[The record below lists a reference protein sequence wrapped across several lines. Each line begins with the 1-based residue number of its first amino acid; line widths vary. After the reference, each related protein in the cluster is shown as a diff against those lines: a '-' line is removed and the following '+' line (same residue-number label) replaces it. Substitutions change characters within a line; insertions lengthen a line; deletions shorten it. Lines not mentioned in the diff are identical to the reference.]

1 MRGLIRPLL
10 ALSVVLGCAA
20 AHAQDYPTKPVKIIL
35 SNSAGGSPDIVTRI
49 LADRLSKS
57 LGQQFIVDNR
67 PGGESVIGADL
78 AARSAPDGYTLYL
91 GTNDALVANRVRLK
105 SLPYDPDKDFTL
117 IASVIDSAPFVVA
130 VNADVPAKSFGE
142 LVSLAK
148 AQPGKL
154 SYAVT
159 IGISDTLAQ
168 WINKRTGIDVT
179 RVPYRQNPQA
189 VQDVV
194 SGQVQVVLIS
204 LPSVEQFAKAGR
216 LRILAVS
223 SSKRFAGLPDVP
235 TIAESYPGLVVEGW
249 FALTGPTGIPAD
261 VVARL
266 NREVDKALKDPE
278 LLQRVAGFG
287 FSTSDAKTPE
297 LLVTRMQEDV
307 ARWRMIAADIGMQP
321 Q

>member
-1 MRGLIRPLL
+1 M
-10 ALSVVLGCAA
+10 
-20 AHAQDYPTKPVKIIL
+20 
-35 SNSAGGSPDIVTRI
+35 
-49 LADRLSKS
+49 
-57 LGQQFIVDNR
+57 
-67 PGGESVIGADL
+67 IGADL
-78 AARSAPDGYTLYL
+78 AARSAPDGYTLYV

-105 SLPYDPDKDFTL
+105 SAPYDPDKDFTL

-142 LVSLAK
+142 LVNLAK

-204 LPSVEQFAKAGR
+204 LPSVEQFAKAGK

-223 SSKRFAGLPDVP
+223 SEQAVRGIARCPDDRRVPIRVSSSKAGSRSPARPAFRL
-235 TIAESYPGLVVEGW
+235 TSSRGSIA
-249 FALTGPTGIPAD
+249 
-261 VVARL
+261 
-266 NREVDKALKDPE
+266 K
-278 LLQRVAGFG
+278 
-287 FSTSDAKTPE
+287 ST
-297 LLVTRMQEDV
+297 R
-307 ARWRMIAADIGMQP
+307 R
-321 Q
+321 